1 MRILY
6 FSPHECWP
14 RDTGAKLRNYYLASQ
29 LAARCPVTYLGLRD
43 PSKASPEPPPAEA
56 GFAAYH
62 SVPRESTY
70 TVSKLVRGLLGPTP
84 LTVLNYSSARVSRI
98 LAEILQAGSFDAVQ
112 MAGVHLCA
120 YLPVIRSAASRPVI
134 LSDWHNIESEILHRY
149 SRVHS
154 SPLRRAYAWR
164 TANLLER
171 TETRFLAACDVHTVT
186 SERERVRLQ
195 ARNPAAEIHVI
206 PNGVD
211 VQSFG
216 AQELDPGWPRT
227 GLVFAGSMDYSA
239 NIDAVVWFANHIW
252 PELRRQHPALS
263 FAIVG
268 RDPAPEVR
276 ALAAGVNRINVTG
289 TVPDVRP
296 YYSGALAAVVPLRIG
311 SGTRLKILEA
321 MAAGIPVISTRLG
334 AEGLDLEDG
343 NHLLLADSAAAMIAA
358 VSRLAGSPEL
368 WMRLSRSGREVV
380 SRLYDWRTLTENLYR
395 IHCTAVARAR
405 QRDVNSARF

>member
-14 RDTGAKLRNYYLASQ
+14 RDTGAKLRDYYLASQ
-29 LAARCPVTYLGLRD
+29 LAARCPVTYFGLHD
-43 PSKASPEPPPAEA
+43 PSKPSPKPPPAES
-56 GFAAYH
+56 GFAAYQI
-62 SVPRESTY
+62 VPRESTY
-70 TVSKLVRGLLGPTP
+70 TVSKLVRGLIGPTP
-84 LTVLNYSSARVSRI
+84 LTVLNYFSARVSGV
-98 LAEILQAGSFDAVQ
+98 LAEALHAGSFDAVQ
-112 MAGVHLCA
+112 MEGVHLSA
-120 YLPVIRSAASRPVI
+120 YLPVIRAAASRPVV

-149 SRVHS
+149 SRVHA
-154 SPLRRAYAWR
+154 SPMRRAYAWR

-186 SERERVRLQ
+186 SERERARLQ
-195 ARNPAAEIHVI
+195 ARDPAAEIHVI

-211 VQSFG
+211 VQSFD
-216 AQELDPGWPRT
+216 AQELNTGAPRT
-227 GLVFAGSMDYSA
+227 GLLFAGSMDYSA
-239 NIDAVVWFANHIW
+239 NVDAVVWFVNNIW
-252 PELRRQHPALS
+252 PELSQEHPALS

-276 ALAAGVNRINVTG
+276 ALAADRINVTG

-321 MAAGIPVISTRLG
+321 MAAGMPVVSTRLG

-343 NHLLLADSAAAMIAA
+343 THLLLADSASEIIAA
-358 VSRLAGSPEL
+358 VGRLAASPEL
-368 WMRLSRSGREVV
+368 WLRLSRAGREVV
-380 SRLYDWRTLTENLYR
+380 SRLYDWRTLTEKLYR
-395 IHCTAVARAR
+395 IHCAAIERAR
-405 QRDVNSARF
+405 QHTT